1 MLASGGKHKGARAI
15 RADKG
20 VPNKP
25 EVSAVIGAAAA
36 EKSVINSGAE
46 GMDYFVD
53 FVVFM
58 KNYPEIERGTY
69 ICQVGFFWEI

>member
-20 VPNKP
+20 VPNKL
-25 EVSAVIGAAAA
+25 EVSAVIGVAAA

-46 GMDYFVD
+46 GADYFVD
-53 FVVFM
+53 FLVFLE
-58 KNYPEIERGTY
+58 NYPEIERGADT
-69 ICQVGFFWEI
+69 CQVDFF